1 MRWLRPLA
9 CIALLAL
16 LSSCGPPLHERSFT
30 IEATEMR
37 FIPNKVEAVV
47 GEQVFVTLRNTGKLA
62 HSLTFQF
69 PAGDRTISA
78 DAGIEAVMAFPAN
91 TAGSVRFYCS
101 LRGHEGMEGI
111 LEIRK
116 P

>member
-1 MRWLRPLA
+1 MRWLRSFA
-9 CIALLAL
+9 CIAVLAL
-16 LSSCGPPLHERSFT
+16 LGSCGPPLHERSFT

-37 FIPNKVEAVV
+37 FIPDTVEAVV
-47 GEQVFVTLRNTGKLA
+47 GEQVFVTLHNTGKLS
-62 HSLTFQF
+62 HSLTFRL

-78 DAGIEAVMAFPAN
+78 DSGIEAVLAFPAN
-91 TAGSVRFYCS
+91 TAGSFRFFCS
-101 LRGHEGMEGI
+101 LPGHEGMQGI

>member
-1 MRWLRPLA
+1 MRWLWPFA

-16 LSSCGPPLHERSFT
+16 LGSCGPPLHERSFT

-37 FIPNKVEAVV
+37 FTPDKVEAVV
-47 GEQVFVTLRNTGKLA
+47 GEQVFVTLSNKGKLA
-62 HSLTFQF
+62 HSLTFQL

-78 DAGIEAVMAFPAN
+78 NAGVEAVLAFPAN
-91 TAGSVRFYCS
+91 VAGSFRFYCS
-101 LRGHEGMEGI
+101 LPGHTGMEGVI
-111 LEIRK
+111 EIRK